1 MGQGRGARSTARS
14 PPLAPATALIA
25 AMFSF
30 RTRPSLALSVAAITD
45 GADVTSKILLAAAT
59 FLKDFPCAK
68 IVRRSRGR
76 RARARLAR

>member
-1 MGQGRGARSTARS
+1 MN
-14 PPLAPATALIA
+14 P
-25 AMFSF
+25 
-30 RTRPSLALSVAAITD
+30 VAAITHKDEDKETD